1 MALRKMHIER
11 VSRQIVEML
20 LSKHLLIESEGAVEG
35 KISAILTGNMEAE
48 REIDLAAHKLLDANR
63 RAIGDAIDEQK
74 AFTMIKKE
82 LAKKKGFVL

>member
-1 MALRKMHIER
+1 MSLRKMHIER
-11 VSRQIVEML
+11 IAKQVVELL
-20 LSKHLLIESEGAVEG
+20 LSKHLLIESEEAVEG
-35 KISAILTGNMEAE
+35 RVAAILSNNMETE

-82 LAKKKGFVL
+82 LAKKKGFIL